1 MTHMVRIRYLLL
13 TLFFGAFAF
22 LQASAQMK
30 IGNHPTQIQPASILE
45 LESNNQA
52 LRLTQGDTAQVN
64 LIIAGET
71 TLPDGETPSA
81 GAEGMIM
88 YQLSD
93 KNFYIRKNGYWN
105 RILTSNNENQ
115 YFQLGGNSLTK
126 AAGTDTSAFLGLN
139 SAGDTLKIGTNGIPS
154 VIIAP
159 TGVINM
165 LDSLNAVLARVN
177 KLYSGVAKIDTLTV
191 NDSLNVANKFTVNN
205 GTSTVSNI
213 FVMKDSV
220 MMTNL
225 MNAFG
230 ADTALL
236 SIGPGGVVHKM
247 SIDSLLASN
256 KPTINGINST
266 VFHLRFGTDSS
277 RYTPWI
283 DSTSLA
289 IDSVLIFNIPD
300 ASMHARGLVDTVAQ
314 TFQGAKTFANSVAI
328 GTPTSGTLTA
338 PNSTLQVNGNVSM
351 ADTTTTQ
358 NINMANGAGDRF
370 RTIICDVSSA
380 PSGTGIGVTLPAAV
394 DGRIYTFKKI
404 GSTSDGQLSSP
415 VTITTL
421 SGNIDGDTN
430 TFKIYNNF
438 TSVTLQAQGAS
449 GWVIIGH

>member
-256 KPTINGINST
+256 KPTINGI
-266 VFHLRFGTDSS
+266 
-277 RYTPWI
+277 
-283 DSTSLA
+283 
-289 IDSVLIFNIPD
+289 
-300 ASMHARGLVDTVAQ
+300 
-314 TFQGAKTFANSVAI
+314 
-328 GTPTSGTLTA
+328 
-338 PNSTLQVNGNVSM
+338 
-351 ADTTTTQ
+351 
-358 NINMANGAGDRF
+358 
-370 RTIICDVSSA
+370 
-380 PSGTGIGVTLPAAV
+380 
-394 DGRIYTFKKI
+394 
-404 GSTSDGQLSSP
+404 
-415 VTITTL
+415 
-421 SGNIDGDTN
+421 
-430 TFKIYNNF
+430 
-438 TSVTLQAQGAS
+438 
-449 GWVIIGH
+449 